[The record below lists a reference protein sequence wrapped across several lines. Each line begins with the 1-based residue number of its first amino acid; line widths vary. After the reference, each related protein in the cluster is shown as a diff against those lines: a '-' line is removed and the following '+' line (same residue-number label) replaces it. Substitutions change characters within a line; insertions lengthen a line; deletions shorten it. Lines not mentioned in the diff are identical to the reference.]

1 MREVDIFQ
9 MALGLTPPWEVSSC
23 AFSAEKKR
31 LDIRLAFPRGSVF
44 ACPECGRTGLK
55 AHDTVEK
62 TWRHLNFFQHEAW
75 LSAKVPRVKCD
86 QCGVRLV
93 CVPWARPGSGFTL
106 LFEALVMSMAGAL
119 PVKTLAASIGEQD
132 TRIGRMIH
140 HYVDGARATVPC
152 RCFFIWRGRDGL
164 QARAQ

>member
-55 AHDTVEK
+55 AHDTTEK
-62 TWRHLNFFQHEAW
+62 RKKKKKEKLLHDVWASLPPPKP
-75 LSAKVPRVKCD
+75 LS
-86 QCGVRLV
+86 
-93 CVPWARPGSGFTL
+93 S
-106 LFEALVMSMAGAL
+106 L
-119 PVKTLAASIGEQD
+119 PSL
-132 TRIGRMIH
+132 
-140 HYVDGARATVPC
+140 PC
-152 RCFFIWRGRDGL
+152 RAVRWTTPSI
-164 QARAQ
+164 